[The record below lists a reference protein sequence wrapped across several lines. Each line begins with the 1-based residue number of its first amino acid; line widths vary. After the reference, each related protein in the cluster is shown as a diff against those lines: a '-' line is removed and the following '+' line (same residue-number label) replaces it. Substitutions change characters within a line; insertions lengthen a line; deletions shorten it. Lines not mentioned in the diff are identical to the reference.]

1 MIMIIRYSIDK
12 WISQTVNMYY
22 SENLVLISRYHY
34 NFKRKVNL
42 ILDGLF
48 GKVNLKLLSVC
59 YSRF

>member
-22 SENLVLISRYHY
+22 SENLDLVSRYHY

-42 ILDGLF
+42 FLDGLF
-48 GKVNLKLLSVC
+48 W
-59 YSRF
+59 

>member
-42 ILDGLF
+42 FLDGLL
-48 GKVNLKLLSVC
+48 GKQ
-59 YSRF
+59 YW